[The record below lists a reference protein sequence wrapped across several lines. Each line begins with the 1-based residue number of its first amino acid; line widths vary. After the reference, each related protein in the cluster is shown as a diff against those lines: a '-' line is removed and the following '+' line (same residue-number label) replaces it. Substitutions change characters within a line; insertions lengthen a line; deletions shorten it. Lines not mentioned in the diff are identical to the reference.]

1 MNLTVSSEL
10 ETQLRNRAQ
19 AEGISIEAY
28 VERLIR
34 EDEDWDEQS
43 EPPLD
48 ENDPEFEITRIAVME
63 GLAQAERGESR
74 PAEEVFAE
82 LNNSH
87 DIIEYRKVDG

>member
-1 MNLTVSSEL
+1 MSLSVSPEL
-10 ETQLRNRAQ
+10 ETQLRDKAQ
-19 AEGISIEAY
+19 AEGISVEAY

-43 EPPLD
+43 GPPLD
-48 ENDPEFEITRIAVME
+48 ENDPEFENTRVAVME

-82 LNNSH
+82 LRAQH
-87 DIIEYRKVDG
+87 GIPR